1 MSICLIFRVHSDRH
15 ACSLLWICV
24 YFTANQM
31 DPVAAIGLAGN
42 IVQFLDFSCKLL
54 SGAKGLYNSRTG
66 ASDENKVLETVSND
80 LRLLNGELTAPSA
93 YGAIPDS
100 IKDLASQ
107 CKDVAVQLIDVLN
120 EIKVKGPHRKRS
132 SFVQALRGVWEK
144 DQIEGLS
151 KQLDRLRSEIQIRL
165 QLMMR

>member
-1 MSICLIFRVHSDRH
+1 
-15 ACSLLWICV
+15 
-24 YFTANQM
+24 M

-54 SGAKGLYNSRTG
+54 SGAKGLYNSTTG

-80 LRLLNGELTAPSA
+80 LRLLNDDLTAPSA
-93 YGAIPDS
+93 HGAIPDS
-100 IKDLASQ
+100 IRSLACQ
-107 CKDVAVQLIDVLN
+107 CKDVAIQLIEVLDD
-120 EIKVKGPHRKRS
+120 IKVKGTHRKWS
-132 SFVQALRGVWEK
+132 SFVQALRGVWKKE
-144 DQIEGLS
+144 QIEGLS